1 MNSPEILRYGAFSN
15 DPQGGNPAGIVLDAH
30 GLQAS
35 EMLTIAAEVGYSE
48 TAFLF
53 PRPDLGNA
61 VYDIRYFSP
70 EVEVPFCG
78 HATIATGVAL
88 GHKYGPSYY
97 QLNTQA
103 GPITLNVDEQDD
115 AFTAVL
121 TSPPAGMKN
130 IESDALVELLTL
142 LGWSR
147 FELDD
152 RFEPAI
158 GFAGLNNHPV
168 LVASSRE
175 RLSKLDYQF
184 DDLKRFMQEQNWVT
198 IQLVYPDRGN
208 PDSRLW
214 HSRNPFPVGGVYEDP
229 ATGAGAAAFA
239 GYLREYGFVIPG
251 ETFVIRQGEDMGHP
265 SVINVKVGESSIEIS
280 GTAVRL

>member
-1 MNSPEILRYGAFSN
+1 MNSSEVLRYSAFSN
-15 DPQGGNPAGIVLDAH
+15 NPQGGNPAGIVLDAS
-30 GLQAS
+30 GLEAS
-35 EMLTIAAEVGYSE
+35 QMLAIAAEVGYSE

-88 GHKYGPSYY
+88 GHKYGSSYY
-97 QLNTQA
+97 QLNAQA
-103 GPITLNVDEQDD
+103 GPITLSVSEQDGT
-115 AFTAVL
+115 FTAVL
-121 TSPPAGMKN
+121 TSPPAAMKN
-130 IESDALVELLTL
+130 IESNVLVELLKL
-142 LGWSR
+142 LGWSKS
-147 FELDD
+147 ELDD
-152 RFEPAI
+152 RFQPAI

-168 LVASSRE
+168 LVVNSRE
-175 RLSKLDYQF
+175 RLSILNYQF
-184 DDLKRFMQEQNWVT
+184 DDLKKLMQEQNWVT
-198 IQLVYPDRGN
+198 IQLVYPDEGD
-208 PDSRLW
+208 PASRLW

-229 ATGAGAAAFA
+229 ATGAAAAAFA
-239 GYLREYGFVIPG
+239 GYLRESGLVIPG
-251 ETFVIRQGEDMGHP
+251 ETFAIHQGEDMGRP